1 MAQLSLTGATA
12 PTLTVV
18 DGIPTTTSIEV
29 ARHFGKPHDEVLR
42 RIRNLLPQLPA
53 DHLRNFAET
62 VIERENPSGG
72 APIKSPAY
80 RITRD
85 GFTLLAMGFTGQRAL
100 KFKLAYIDAFNRLE
114 RRLLAQ
120 QAELPGIDPRA
131 LMLSGQASAVPLTR
145 SQQAM
150 VNRRAWQ
157 MAHEAYELAVLH
169 LERRVAYS
177 TSLADRGDPASP
189 RLSEVIRKTTLGNAL
204 AHSFHHEV
212 GIAVKTAQLTKRL
225 ADDCV
230 ANLQKMQADLQPPA
244 QPEE

>member
-1 MAQLSLTGATA
+1 MADTLPTGATA

-29 ARHFGKPHDEVLR
+29 ARHFGKRHDDVLR
-42 RIRNLLPQLPA
+42 LIRNLVEQLPEGYA
-53 DHLRNFAET
+53 RNFAAIQIDVDLGMGRT
-62 VIERENPSGG
+62 RQD
-72 APIKSPAY
+72 PAY
-80 RITRD
+80 RLTRD

-120 QAELPGIDPRA
+120 QAELPGINPRA
-131 LMLSGQASAVPLTR
+131 LMLAGQAPAVPLTKA
-145 SQQAM
+145 QHAM

-157 MAHEAYELAVLH
+157 MAHEAYELAVQH

-177 TSLADRGDPASP
+177 TSLGDRADPASP

-212 GIAVKTAQLTKRL
+212 AMAVRTAQLTKRL

-244 QPEE
+244 QLEE